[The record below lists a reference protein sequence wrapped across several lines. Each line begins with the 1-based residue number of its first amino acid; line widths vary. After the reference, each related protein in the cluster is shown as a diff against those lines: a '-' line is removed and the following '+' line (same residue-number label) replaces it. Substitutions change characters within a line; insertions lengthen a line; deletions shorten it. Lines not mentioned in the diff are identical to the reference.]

1 MKYLITES
9 KLKTFIKDKFGLDF
23 TGDIELDPN
32 LYKILNDFD
41 ECVSYESLYKRRSSD
56 NYGPMYLITLETHFK
71 ILYQKNYITGMDW
84 IISNRCDVYEESEF
98 MDLFGISAL
107 GITVEQFLDLYI

>member
-9 KLKTFIKDKFGLDF
+9 KLKSFIKDKFGLDF

-32 LYKILNDFD
+32 IYKILNDFD
-41 ECVSYESLYKRRSSD
+41 ECVSYGGLHKRRSSD
-56 NYGPMYLITLETHFK
+56 NYGPMYLITIDDHFK

-84 IISNRCDVYEESEF
+84 IISNGCDVYEESDF
-98 MDLFGISAL
+98 MDLLGIRPL
-107 GITVEQFLDLYI
+107 GITMEQFLNLYI

>member
-9 KLKTFIKDKFGLDF
+9 KLKSFIKDKFGLDF

-32 LYKILNDFD
+32 IYKILNDFD
-41 ECVSYESLYKRRSSD
+41 ECVSYGGLHKRRSSD
-56 NYGPMYLITLETHFK
+56 NYGPMYLITIDDHFK

-84 IISNRCDVYEESEF
+84 IISNRCDSYDESDF
-98 MDLFGISAL
+98 MDLIGIRPL
-107 GITVEQFLDLYI
+107 GITMEQFLNLYI

>member
-9 KLKTFIKDKFGLDF
+9 KLKSLIKDNFGLDF

-32 LYKILNDFD
+32 IYEILDDFY
-41 ECVSYESLYKRRSSD
+41 ECVSYGGLHKRRRSD
-56 NYGPMYLITLETHFK
+56 NYGPMYLITIDDHFK

-84 IISNRCDVYEESEF
+84 IISNVCDVYEESDF
-98 MDLFGISAL
+98 MDLIGIRPI
-107 GITVEQFLDLYI
+107 GITMDEFVNLYI

>member
-9 KLKTFIKDKFGLDF
+9 KLKSFIKDKFGLDF

-32 LYKILNDFD
+32 IYKILNDFD
-41 ECVSYESLYKRRSSD
+41 ECVSYGGLHKRRSSD
-56 NYGPMYLITLETHFK
+56 NYGPMYFINIDNHFK

-84 IISNRCDVYEESEF
+84 IISNRCDSYDESDF
-98 MDLFGISAL
+98 MDLIGIRPL
-107 GITVEQFLDLYI
+107 GITIEQFLNLYI